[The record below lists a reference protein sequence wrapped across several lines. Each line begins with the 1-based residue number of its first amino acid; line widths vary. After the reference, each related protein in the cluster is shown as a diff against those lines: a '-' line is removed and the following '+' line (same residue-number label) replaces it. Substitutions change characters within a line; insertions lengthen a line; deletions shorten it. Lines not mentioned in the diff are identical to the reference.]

1 MRKNII
7 RLASLVVAIFL
18 MASTFGYAATVSFE
32 IKNTDLL
39 LGMGYDTGIEAFIW
53 DFDYS
58 GTTSVSTTRGD
69 VMASNWFITDTQDK
83 PSNNIWQVEAADLSF
98 ENPITD
104 GTILTI
110 EFDGAIAWA
119 SDVNP
124 WEFRDNSNNTITD
137 IIMISSNLTDGG
149 KVIFSA
155 VPIPGAILLFGSG
168 LLGLFGIRRKIK
180 N

>member
-1 MRKNII
+1 MKKNII
-7 RLASLVVAIFL
+7 RLASLVVGIFL

-39 LGMGYDTGIEAFIW
+39 PGMGWDNGVEAFIW
-53 DFDYS
+53 GFDYS
-58 GTTSVSTTRGD
+58 GTTSVSVTSGD
-69 VMASNWFITDTQDK
+69 AMSSWFTSEAQDK
-83 PSNNIWQVEAADLSF
+83 PSVNTWQIEAVDMTFNTPLTS
-98 ENPITD
+98 

-110 EFDGAIAWA
+110 EFDGTIDWIAA
-119 SDVNP
+119 NP

-137 IIMISSNLTDGG
+137 IRMISSNLNDGG

-155 VPIPGAILLFGSG
+155 VPIPGAVFLFGSA